1 MATLTGQTIA
11 DTYLT
16 LLRLSSATI
25 GADSSAKYIHDA
37 ADTAS
42 ALSISTTKV
51 GIGTAAPNAD
61 TLLHTKTSS
70 TTTNRLAIESNDIFL
85 VAFVEDADLCGLY
98 WKDGAAFQIG
108 QSSVIGG
115 SGYDARV
122 AILDGGNVGIGVTDP
137 DAALE
142 VFNTGTQLKLSY
154 DATDFCTFAVDT
166 NHDITITPSS
176 TGQIKL
182 KPTTDSVDFFQVL
195 DADAGTPILNVDS
208 TNERVGIGTAA
219 PAGLLD
225 ISSDGTTA
233 DYTALAFASGQL
245 RLTNSTDPADDT
257 KRYAA
262 ITFAQRDDEVARI
275 VSKMNKNSSSA
286 DTYGDLRFLTKGDG
300 DAALTERMT
309 ILEDGN
315 VGIGAAAPTKPLCF
329 GSSAVGHG
337 MTADFATTIYGAL
350 GLAHATAG
358 GLKIEGYR
366 DADGDG
372 EGAVLIKGALGEA
385 AVDTTATGSGG
396 IIFLQADIKSSNTT
410 GTAATDANL
419 MTIRTGSTTRFIFK
433 EPGEL
438 HCDGGADSTYD
449 GYNDAHLVR
458 AFDLSRSGKGF
469 IENQF
474 DKFVEYNHEKLA
486 ELKLVGR
493 EEDGTPNHFINVT
506 GMQRLH
512 NGAIWQQYTEM
523 QKMKELI
530 YDTMVEFI
538 GEERAMDK
546 LNEHDIALID
556 NGNQP
561 RRIK

>member
-70 TTTNRLAIESNDIFL
+70 TTTNRLAIESNAEFL

-122 AILDGGNVGIGVTDP
+122 TILDGGNVGIGTATP
-137 DAALE
+137 AALMHVNVADLSGFTPE
-142 VFNTGTQLKLSY
+142 GYTGLVLEANDHVRLEIASPNDKY
-154 DATDFCTFAVDT
+154 G
-166 NHDITITPSS
+166 TIYFSDQDGRG
-176 TGQIKL
+176 GQIDYDHANNKMFL
-182 KPTTDSVDFFQVL
+182 GTTASVDMTI
-195 DADAGTPILNVDS
+195 DTDGN
-208 TNERVGIGTAA
+208 VGIGTSA

-337 MTADFATTIYGAL
+337 MIDDFATTIYGAL

-385 AVDTTATGSGG
+385 AVDTKTTGAGA

-410 GTAATDANL
+410 TTAGTDQNL
-419 MTIRTGSTTRFIFK
+419 MALRTGSTTRYIWDA
-433 EPGEL
+433 EGSG
-438 HCDGGADSTYD
+438 HAD
-449 GYNDAHLVR
+449 VEWV
-458 AFDLSRSGKGF
+458 AFSDSRLKTS
-469 IENQF
+469 IE
-474 DKFVEYNHEKLA
+474 DVPYGLA
-486 ELKLVGR
+486 EVLQLQPKRYDKESGSFDDSGNVVLEGNKRKMIGFMAQDIKTIIPELVKDVDESKSFYSMDDGKLTAVL
-493 EEDGTPNHFINVT
+493 VK
-506 GMQRLH
+506 
-512 NGAIWQQYTEM
+512 AIQ
-523 QKMKELI
+523 ELSAK
-530 YDTMVEFI
+530 VE
-538 GEERAMDK
+538 
-546 LNEHDIALID
+546 ALE
-556 NGNQP
+556 NA
-561 RRIK
+561 